1 MQRLLAF
8 VLLASGAC
16 ASVPAADPHDLELE
30 RRVARLEEIM
40 KGREG
45 ERRSAGVPVRVKS
58 GSKLKISGDLRL
70 RYQAESRR

>member
-1 MQRLLAF
+1 MKRLLAF
-8 VLLASGAC
+8 VLAASGVS
-16 ASVPAADPHDLELE
+16 ASLTAADPYDQELA

-40 KGREG
+40 KGRESTRQG
-45 ERRSAGVPVRVKS
+45 VGVPVRVKS